1 LNINQT
7 GIFVVLAISI
17 ATAITGTAAMSLATP
32 AFANDGHDGQKCK
45 KNEDNNCNHNEHEQK
60 IYAKNECEIKNENI
74 DHSDDNENDNVLK
87 CINLATNIDDSLLE
101 NASIFDVTAD

>member
-1 LNINQT
+1 MKSIET
-7 GIFVVLAISI
+7 GMFFILAISI

-45 KNEDNNCNHNEHEQK
+45 KNEDNNCNHDEHEQK

-87 CINLATNIDDSLLE
+87 CINLATNIDDSAQLE
-101 NASIFDVTAD
+101 DSVFDETG